1 MELKQIFGPINE
13 ELTLVEEVLEKQLKQ
28 IWKENSAGIHQYDF
42 AYRAVNHLFLNAG
55 KRLRPALVLLS
66 AKSLQDPGVSINGSL
81 IHLAAAVEL
90 IHSASLVHDDV
101 IDETEY
107 RRKQS
112 TLNTKYG
119 SKIAVLAGD
128 ILYSQFFSLLTE
140 LEIMNQEKK
149 IKLFQIFCEVTKKM
163 CLGEICEQDIIRR
176 KINPDLQEY
185 LDILENKTANL
196 MSACC
201 QCGAML
207 NGADAEEVRSLTDFG
222 LHFGLAY
229 QLIDDHNDNDALLA
243 DDIDT
248 IELAKENIA
257 KAKDNIGF
265 LNESEPKRML
275 LSLCRYI
282 LRLK

>member
-1 MELKQIFGPINE
+1 MELKQIFEPINE

-28 IWKENSAGIHQYDF
+28 LWKENSAGIHRYDF

-66 AKSLQDPGVSINGSL
+66 AKSLQGPGVSINGSL
-81 IHLAAAVEL
+81 IELAAAVEL

-140 LEIMNQEKK
+140 IEVMHQEKK

-185 LDILENKTANL
+185 LDILENKTAKL

-207 NGADAEEVRSLTDFG
+207 NGADEEEVRSLTDFG

-257 KAKDNIGF
+257 KAKDNIAF
-265 LNESEPKRML
+265 LNESEPKWML